1 MAAPAAKRTVR
12 VTRKQVDMARAEV
25 KAFRAIGRTPDPM
38 VLRIAEAA
46 QAGSRAAE
54 VDAELAGR

>member
-1 MAAPAAKRTVR
+1 MAKTPRKTIR

-25 KAFRAIGRTPDPM
+25 NAFRAIGRTPDPA

-46 QAGSRAAE
+46 PAKPVRSAAGPK
-54 VDAELAGR
+54 LAG